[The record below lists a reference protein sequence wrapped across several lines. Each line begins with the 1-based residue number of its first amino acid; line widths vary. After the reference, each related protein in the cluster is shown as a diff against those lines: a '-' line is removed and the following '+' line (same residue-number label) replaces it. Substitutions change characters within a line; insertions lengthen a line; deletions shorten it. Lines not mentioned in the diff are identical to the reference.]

1 MKTEIDTFPPYYLR
15 RFIETDLDKVM
26 NINMK
31 CLPENY
37 ASSFFLDLY
46 KTYPETFLV
55 AEIDGEV
62 AGYIMCRVE
71 SGFSELNRF
80 KFAKKGHVVSIAVL
94 SNHRRKGLGVALMIA
109 SMKGMVKYGCGE
121 CYLEVR
127 ESNQSA
133 IGMYQKL
140 GFRILRKI
148 NGYYFDGENA
158 TIMGMKLPMDTNV
171 TGFSPSRFNM
181 EFNPN

>member
-1 MKTEIDTFPPYYLR
+1 MKTEIDASPLYYLR
-15 RFIETDLDKVM
+15 RFTEFDLDKVM

-37 ASSFFLDLY
+37 MSSFFLDLY
-46 KTYPETFLV
+46 KSYPETFLV
-55 AEIDGEV
+55 AETEGQIT
-62 AGYIMCRVE
+62 GYIMCRVE

-94 SNHRRKGLGVALMIA
+94 PNHRRKGVGVALMVA
-109 SMKGMVKYGCGE
+109 SMKGMVNYGCGE

-133 IGMYQKL
+133 ISMYQKL

-158 TIMGMKLPMDTNV
+158 TIMGRKVPMDTDIP
-171 TGFSPSRFNM
+171 GFTPNRFNL
-181 EFNPN
+181 ELKAN